1 MKRCPVCQSV
11 YADDSLRFCL
21 QDGATLES
29 AREQSASD
37 EFKTLVLPEGSGA
50 GRELP
55 PTEVLP
61 PGSQQTARPRQPS
74 PTAQPGPRDTNPV
87 TNQNIE
93 GAAPRRSMA
102 TIVGLTVVG
111 TIVLLALGGLGAW
124 LLLRDKGG
132 DTAQRND
139 GSLNVN
145 TPRSPYNENS
155 APPKGNVQPP
165 SNTNA
170 AKLPP
175 PTPTA
180 TPTPATNLSMEET
193 QVRASLSGW
202 LSSFRARDIDEYMA
216 HYADV
221 LDAYYLS
228 RNTGVARVRAD
239 KERAFTKYSTIDVS
253 LSNIRV
259 QVEPSGQRAVAT
271 FTKTYR
277 LSGPGVNTFEGSGL
291 NRFTFTKIG
300 GRWLITGEEDI
311 T

>member
-1 MKRCPVCQSV
+1 
-11 YADDSLRFCL
+11 L

-29 AREQSASD
+29 ARDQSASD

-55 PTEVLP
+55 PTEVLN

-87 TNQNIE
+87 TNQNIDS
-93 GAAPRRSMA
+93 APPRRSMA
-102 TIVGLTVVG
+102 TVVGLTVFA

-124 LLLRDKGG
+124 LLLRDKNGG

-145 TPRSPYNENS
+145 TPRSPYNENNS
-155 APPKGNVQPP
+155 PPNGNARPP
-165 SNTNA
+165 SNTNVV
-170 AKLPP
+170 KLPS

-180 TPTPATNLSMEET
+180 TPASTPMTPATNLSTEET
-193 QVRASLSGW
+193 QVRAALSGW

-228 RNTGVARVRAD
+228 RNTGVQRVRAD